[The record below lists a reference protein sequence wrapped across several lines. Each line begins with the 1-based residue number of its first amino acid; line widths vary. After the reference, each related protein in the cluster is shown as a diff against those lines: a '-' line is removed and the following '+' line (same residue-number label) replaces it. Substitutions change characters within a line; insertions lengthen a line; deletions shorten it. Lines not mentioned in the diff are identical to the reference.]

1 MHPEQ
6 IKQVRASMSL
16 RVLASLPTGCQKEEC
31 NSVFW
36 IDRQDIFCLT
46 YKDLFI
52 YFDSYHERSEKTQLI
67 LVLTITTA

>member
-52 YFDSYHERSEKTQLI
+52 YFLI
-67 LVLTITTA
+67 LTMRGVKKHSLYWF